1 MFRDHGGQITF
12 EAVRSSDIKARQKAL
27 LTAYAEALRGYG
39 KADSTA
45 APKPQRPAMRVLQS
59 KVCGSGAKDK
69 AETLA
74 AGWQKK
80 YEEKMAKKD
89 QPKPEEAAPAVDTG
103 KKG

>member
-1 MFRDHGGQITF
+1 MFRDHSGQITF
-12 EAVRSSDIKARQKAL
+12 EAIRSSDIKERQKAL

-39 KADSTA
+39 KGSSKA

-59 KVCGSGAKDK
+59 KVRGSGAKDK

-74 AGWQKK
+74 ASWQKK
-80 YEEKMAKKD
+80 YEEKMAKKA
-89 QPKPEEAAPAVDTG
+89 QPEPEKAAPAAETG